1 MTLYVSML
9 FYPLYEVAKRCDCK
23 IKLFHDPTVFDIQYS
38 LLQNNIF
45 KLEIKLYLLST
56 GTIDQDQLFFRNLL
70 SEQVYVFFLFVKF
83 SIVLQIRICGQ
94 AIYIFNDKLTNS
106 TTELQNYLG
115 ISEHNRLVVFLV
127 CYSLVSNYRVISFLT
142 RVVFLVSRYSV
153 LKR

>member
-1 MTLYVSML
+1 ML

-56 GTIDQDQLFFRNLL
+56 GTIDHDELFFRNLL
-70 SEQVYVFFLFVKF
+70 SEQVYVIFLFVKF

-94 AIYIFNDKLTNS
+94 AI
-106 TTELQNYLG
+106 
-115 ISEHNRLVVFLV
+115 
-127 CYSLVSNYRVISFLT
+127 
-142 RVVFLVSRYSV
+142 
-153 LKR
+153 